1 MMKNPK
7 NALAIGLSLVF
18 LVCVQ
23 TFTYAQTTIEEFAAK
38 WENSK
43 QFTLEVVDKMPDD
56 LMNYKPHA
64 SAMSFSEQIIH
75 LSSAAAGISQ
85 RFLNGAAPSF
95 DLGAKPASKAE
106 MKAFV
111 TACFDYAK
119 GTVGGLSPDE
129 LAESVEIFGNTGT
142 RRQIVALIDDHTTHH
157 RGAAIAYIRAN
168 GIEPP
173 SFRAM

>member
-1 MMKNPK
+1 MKNLK
-7 NALAIGLSLVF
+7 NSLAIGLSLTLLLF
-18 LVCVQ
+18 VQ
-23 TFTYAQTTIEEFAAK
+23 GFAHAQTTIEEFAAK

-43 QFTLEVVDKMPDD
+43 HFTLEVVDKMPDD
-56 LMNYKPHA
+56 LMNYKPHE
-64 SAMSFSEQIIH
+64 SAMSFAEQIIH

-95 DLGAKPASKAE
+95 DIGAKPSNKAE

-119 GTVGGLSPDE
+119 ATVGALSAE
-129 LAESVEIFGNTGT
+129 QLAESVEIFGSTGT
-142 RRQIVALIDDHTTHH
+142 RRQVVGLIDDHTTHH

-173 SFRAM
+173 RFRGM

>member
-1 MMKNPK
+1 MKNLK
-7 NALAIGLSLVF
+7 NLLTLSLSF
-18 LVCVQ
+18 MLLLGVQ
-23 TFTYAQTTIEEFAAK
+23 AFVNAQTTIEEFAAK

-56 LMNYKPHA
+56 LMNYKPHE
-64 SAMSFSEQIIH
+64 SAMSFAEQIIH

-85 RFLNGAAPSF
+85 RFLNGADPGF
-95 DLGAKPASKAE
+95 DLGAKPSTKAD

-111 TACFDYAK
+111 TSCFDYAK
-119 GTVGGLSPDE
+119 ASVGALSAE
-129 LAESVEIFGNTGT
+129 QLAESVEIFGSTGT
-142 RRQIVALIDDHTTHH
+142 RRQVVALIDDHTTHH

-173 SFRAM
+173 RFRAM